1 LGEGGGIK
9 FSRIS
14 EGSLEGVIEKYL
26 IMSVHLK
33 SDPTRVV
40 ALGESDF
47 IRAINIFQV
56 YQVLHYL
63 HSTDLEV
70 QYIVPLL

>member
-1 LGEGGGIK
+1 
-9 FSRIS
+9 
-14 EGSLEGVIEKYL
+14 
-26 IMSVHLK
+26 VHLK

-63 HSTDLEV
+63 HSTFFFELKLE
-70 QYIVPLL
+70 QFS